1 VGVYAV
7 NNSMFDLYM
16 LLGIGLVAYVLEKL
30 DYPSAPIVLGV
41 ILGPL
46 AESQLR
52 LALTIS
58 GGNASAIASSPISM
72 ILIAL
77 TLFVLVAP
85 LWRAWQDSRKAAT
98 A

>member
-1 VGVYAV
+1 
-7 NNSMFDLYM
+7 M

-58 GGNASAIASSPISM
+58 GGNAVAITSSLISM

-85 LWRAWQDSRKAAT
+85 LWRAWQDSRKTAT